1 MTFISTLLKAAA
13 ALFMLVILMLLVQLD
28 LTAFQTVEV
37 LAPGWGWLA
46 FVSLLALEAGA
57 VLWLGLAWFA
67 RAPRLVLRDDPTEA
81 ERQAFARE
89 LERRLKKNPHVR
101 AAGLRATDEH
111 FLEKA
116 LDVLDARAGE
126 EIRNSAKRV
135 FLGTALSQNGRLDA
149 LIVFVSLA
157 RMVWRVSGIYNQR
170 PTPAE
175 LWSVYSTVSSA
186 TFISFSIEALDI
198 PRTITESMNE
208 LLPAVT
214 PAMAASSVP
223 LMGPMMQQCTSAVID
238 GAANCLLAIR
248 AGVVTR
254 SAFRFAALGR
264 EEARQQACVR
274 EAGTMLAEISRET
287 VGAIVEAFRKQ
298 LVNLPASM
306 GQKISETV
314 GTVADSALEKTRGA
328 AQSVARG
335 GTAVA
340 EAVSSGAGA
349 VIGAG
354 QAVAGAVSNG
364 AGAMADALGSG
375 TSAVIHAVGDCAA
388 SAEKAVLRGGSAVMG
403 SVGSGAG
410 AVADMVSS
418 GTSAVIGAVSD
429 GAASAGQ
436 AVARGGTAVVGAVS
450 SGAGAVIGAGQA
462 VAGAVSNGAG
472 AMADALG
479 SGTSAVIHAVGD
491 CAASAEKAVL
501 RGGSAVMGSV
511 GSGAGAVAD
520 MVSSGTSAVIGAVS
534 DGAAS
539 AGQAVARGGTAVVGA
554 VSSGAGAVIGA
565 GQAVAGAVSSG
576 TTAVLGAV
584 RGILPGNRR
593 REATADERFVLHLA
607 LVWSQGRPGWKR
619 RRQLA
624 RLCDA
629 EGVSAGLRTL
639 VDRHPDLDLLEPQLS
654 FWRGRVE
661 DVLSCH
667 RSLEL
672 EHGAAAAAWLAELD
686 HRLGLGGSL
695 QSGREEP
702 ASGWKRFWK

>member
-28 LTAFQTVEV
+28 LTVFQTVEV

-46 FVSLLALEAGA
+46 FVALLALEAGA

-89 LERRLKKNPHVR
+89 LARRLKKNPHVR
-101 AAGLRATDEH
+101 AAGIRATDED

-126 EIRNSAKRV
+126 EIRNNAKRV

-149 LIVFVSLA
+149 LIMFVSLA
-157 RMVWRVSGIYNQR
+157 RMIWRVSGIYNQR

-214 PAMAASSVP
+214 PVMAASSVP

-298 LVNLPASM
+298 LMDLPASM

-354 QAVAGAVSNG
+354 QAVAGVVSSGTGAV
-364 AGAMADALGSG
+364 ADALGSG
-375 TSAVIHAVGDCAA
+375 T
-388 SAEKAVLRGGSAVMG
+388 K
-403 SVGSGAG
+403 
-410 AVADMVSS
+410 
-418 GTSAVIGAVSD
+418 
-429 GAASAGQ
+429 
-436 AVARGGTAVVGAVS
+436 
-450 SGAGAVIGAGQA
+450 
-462 VAGAVSNGAG
+462 
-472 AMADALG
+472 
-479 SGTSAVIHAVGD
+479 
-491 CAASAEKAVL
+491 
-501 RGGSAVMGSV
+501 
-511 GSGAGAVAD
+511 
-520 MVSSGTSAVIGAVS
+520 
-534 DGAAS
+534 
-539 AGQAVARGGTAVVGA
+539 
-554 VSSGAGAVIGA
+554 
-565 GQAVAGAVSSG
+565 
-576 TTAVLGAV
+576 AVLGAV

-607 LVWSQGRPGWKR
+607 LLWSQGRPGWKR

-654 FWRGRVE
+654 FWRGRAE
-661 DVLSCH
+661 DVLACH

-695 QSGREEP
+695 QGGHEAP

>member
-67 RAPRLVLRDDPTEA
+67 RAPRLILRDDPTEA

-126 EIRNSAKRV
+126 EIRNNAKRV

-410 AVADMVSS
+410 AVADMVSN

-436 AVARGGTAVVGAVS
+436 AVARGGTAVAEAVS
-450 SGAGAVIGAGQA
+450 
-462 VAGAVSNGAG
+462 
-472 AMADALG
+472 
-479 SGTSAVIHAVGD
+479 T
-491 CAASAEKAVL
+491 
-501 RGGSAVMGSV
+501 
-511 GSGAGAVAD
+511 
-520 MVSSGTSAVIGAVS
+520 
-534 DGAAS
+534 
-539 AGQAVARGGTAVVGA
+539 
-554 VSSGAGAVIGA
+554 GAGAVIGA

-576 TTAVLGAV
+576 AVAMADALGSGTSAVLGAV

-695 QSGREEP
+695 QGGHETP

>member
-46 FVSLLALEAGA
+46 FVSLLALETGA

-354 QAVAGAVSNG
+354 QAVAGAVS
-364 AGAMADALGSG
+364 
-375 TSAVIHAVGDCAA
+375 
-388 SAEKAVLRGGSAVMG
+388 
-403 SVGSGAG
+403 
-410 AVADMVSS
+410 
-418 GTSAVIGAVSD
+418 
-429 GAASAGQ
+429 
-436 AVARGGTAVVGAVS
+436 
-450 SGAGAVIGAGQA
+450 
-462 VAGAVSNGAG
+462 
-472 AMADALG
+472 
-479 SGTSAVIHAVGD
+479 
-491 CAASAEKAVL
+491 
-501 RGGSAVMGSV
+501 
-511 GSGAGAVAD
+511 
-520 MVSSGTSAVIGAVS
+520 
-534 DGAAS
+534 
-539 AGQAVARGGTAVVGA
+539 
-554 VSSGAGAVIGA
+554 
-565 GQAVAGAVSSG
+565 SG

-624 RLCDA
+624 WLCDA

-667 RSLEL
+667 SSLEL

>member
-1 MTFISTLLKAAA
+1 MTFLPTLLKAAA
-13 ALFMLVILMLLVQLD
+13 ALFMLVILMLLLQLD

-37 LAPGWGWLA
+37 LAPGRGWLA
-46 FVSLLALEAGA
+46 FVALLALEAVA
-57 VLWLGLAWFA
+57 VLWLGLSWFA
-67 RAPRLVLRDDPTEA
+67 RKPRLVLRDDPSEA
-81 ERQAFARE
+81 ERRDFARE

-101 AAGLRATDEH
+101 AAGIRATDGN

-126 EIRNSAKRV
+126 EIRSNAKRV
-135 FLGTALSQNGRLDA
+135 FLGTALSRNGRLDA
-149 LIVFVSLA
+149 LIVFISLA

-170 PTPAE
+170 PSPAE
-175 LWSVYSTVSSA
+175 LWSVYSAVSSA

-214 PAMAASSVP
+214 PALAASSVP

-287 VGAIVEAFRKQ
+287 VGAIVDGFRRQ
-298 LVNLPASM
+298 LADLPASV

-314 GTVADSALEKTRGA
+314 GTMTGSALEKTRDA
-328 AQSVARG
+328 ARSVARG
-335 GTAVA
+335 GNAVA
-340 EAVSSGAGA
+340 
-349 VIGAG
+349 
-354 QAVAGAVSNG
+354 
-364 AGAMADALGSG
+364 
-375 TSAVIHAVGDCAA
+375 
-388 SAEKAVLRGGSAVMG
+388 
-403 SVGSGAG
+403 
-410 AVADMVSS
+410 
-418 GTSAVIGAVSD
+418 
-429 GAASAGQ
+429 
-436 AVARGGTAVVGAVS
+436 GAVS

-462 VAGAVSNGAG
+462 VAGAVSHGAG
-472 AMADALG
+472 AVADALG
-479 SGTSAVIHAVGD
+479 SGTS
-491 CAASAEKAVL
+491 
-501 RGGSAVMGSV
+501 
-511 GSGAGAVAD
+511 
-520 MVSSGTSAVIGAVS
+520 
-534 DGAAS
+534 
-539 AGQAVARGGTAVVGA
+539 
-554 VSSGAGAVIGA
+554 
-565 GQAVAGAVSSG
+565 
-576 TTAVLGAV
+576 AVLGAV

-607 LVWSQGRPGWKR
+607 LVWSQGRPGWQR

-629 EGVSAGLRTL
+629 EGVGAGLRTL

-661 DVLSCH
+661 EVLACS
-667 RSLEL
+667 RALGLER
-672 EHGAAAAAWLAELD
+672 GTAAVAWLAELD

-695 QSGREEP
+695 QGGHEAP
-702 ASGWKRFWK
+702 ATGWKRLRKRP

>member
-46 FVSLLALEAGA
+46 FVSLLALETGA
-57 VLWLGLAWFA
+57 VLWLGLAWFS

-198 PRTITESMNE
+198 PRIITESMNE

-354 QAVAGAVSNG
+354 QAVAGAVS
-364 AGAMADALGSG
+364 
-375 TSAVIHAVGDCAA
+375 
-388 SAEKAVLRGGSAVMG
+388 
-403 SVGSGAG
+403 
-410 AVADMVSS
+410 
-418 GTSAVIGAVSD
+418 
-429 GAASAGQ
+429 
-436 AVARGGTAVVGAVS
+436 
-450 SGAGAVIGAGQA
+450 
-462 VAGAVSNGAG
+462 
-472 AMADALG
+472 
-479 SGTSAVIHAVGD
+479 
-491 CAASAEKAVL
+491 
-501 RGGSAVMGSV
+501 
-511 GSGAGAVAD
+511 
-520 MVSSGTSAVIGAVS
+520 
-534 DGAAS
+534 
-539 AGQAVARGGTAVVGA
+539 
-554 VSSGAGAVIGA
+554 
-565 GQAVAGAVSSG
+565 SG

-672 EHGAAAAAWLAELD
+672 EYGAAAAAWLAELD

>member
-81 ERQAFARE
+81 DRQAFARE

-149 LIVFVSLA
+149 LIAFVSLA

-298 LVNLPASM
+298 LVNLPVSM

-340 EAVSSGAGA
+340 EAVSSGAG
-349 VIGAG
+349 
-354 QAVAGAVSNG
+354 
-364 AGAMADALGSG
+364 
-375 TSAVIHAVGDCAA
+375 
-388 SAEKAVLRGGSAVMG
+388 
-403 SVGSGAG
+403 
-410 AVADMVSS
+410 
-418 GTSAVIGAVSD
+418 
-429 GAASAGQ
+429 
-436 AVARGGTAVVGAVS
+436 
-450 SGAGAVIGAGQA
+450 
-462 VAGAVSNGAG
+462 
-472 AMADALG
+472 
-479 SGTSAVIHAVGD
+479 
-491 CAASAEKAVL
+491 
-501 RGGSAVMGSV
+501 
-511 GSGAGAVAD
+511 
-520 MVSSGTSAVIGAVS
+520 AVIGAVS

-639 VDRHPDLDLLEPQLS
+639 VDRHPDLDLLEPQLL

-661 DVLSCH
+661 DVLACH
-667 RSLEL
+667 SSLEL

>member
-67 RAPRLVLRDDPTEA
+67 RAPRLILRDDPTEA

-126 EIRNSAKRV
+126 EIRNNAKRV

-410 AVADMVSS
+410 AVADMVSN

-450 SGAGAVIGAGQA
+450 
-462 VAGAVSNGAG
+462 
-472 AMADALG
+472 
-479 SGTSAVIHAVGD
+479 T
-491 CAASAEKAVL
+491 
-501 RGGSAVMGSV
+501 
-511 GSGAGAVAD
+511 
-520 MVSSGTSAVIGAVS
+520 
-534 DGAAS
+534 
-539 AGQAVARGGTAVVGA
+539 
-554 VSSGAGAVIGA
+554 GAGAVIGA

-576 TTAVLGAV
+576 AVAMADALGSGTSAVLGAV

-695 QSGREEP
+695 QGGHETP

>member
-1 MTFISTLLKAAA
+1 MTFIPTLLKAAA
-13 ALFMLVILMLLVQLD
+13 ALLMFIILMLLLQLD

-46 FVSLLALEAGA
+46 FAALLALEAGA
-57 VLWLGLAWFA
+57 VLWLVLAWFA

-89 LERRLKKNPHVR
+89 LGRRLKKNPHVR
-101 AAGLRATDEH
+101 AAGIRATDEN

-126 EIRNSAKRV
+126 EIRSNAKRV
-135 FLGTALSQNGRLDA
+135 FLGTALSRNGRLDA
-149 LIVFVSLA
+149 LIVFLSLA

-170 PTPAE
+170 PAPAE

-214 PAMAASSVP
+214 PVMAASSVP

-314 GTVADSALEKTRGA
+314 GTMTDSALEKTRGA

-340 EAVSSGAGA
+340 
-349 VIGAG
+349 
-354 QAVAGAVSNG
+354 GAVSNG
-364 AGAMADALGSG
+364 AGAVADALGNG

-388 SAEKAVLRGGSAVMG
+388 SVEKAVLRGGSAVMEG
-403 SVGSGAG
+403 VGSGAG
-410 AVADMVSS
+410 AVADMVGS
-418 GTSAVIGAVSD
+418 GTSAVLGAVSG
-429 GAASAGQ
+429 GAATAGQ
-436 AVARGGTAVVGAVS
+436 AVARGGTAVAGAVS
-450 SGAGAVIGAGQA
+450 SG
-462 VAGAVSNGAG
+462 
-472 AMADALG
+472 
-479 SGTSAVIHAVGD
+479 T
-491 CAASAEKAVL
+491 
-501 RGGSAVMGSV
+501 
-511 GSGAGAVAD
+511 
-520 MVSSGTSAVIGAVS
+520 
-534 DGAAS
+534 
-539 AGQAVARGGTAVVGA
+539 
-554 VSSGAGAVIGA
+554 GAVIGA

-576 TTAVLGAV
+576 AGAVADALGNGTSAVLGAV

-593 REATADERFVLHLA
+593 REATADERFALHLA
-607 LVWSQGRPGWKR
+607 LLWSQGRPGWKR

-639 VDRHPDLDLLEPQLS
+639 VDRHPDLGLLEPQLS
-654 FWRGRVE
+654 FWRGRAE
-661 DVLSCH
+661 DVLACG

-672 EHGAAAAAWLAELD
+672 DRGAAAVAWLAELD
-686 HRLGLGGSL
+686 HRLELGGRL
-695 QSGREEP
+695 QGGHGAP

>member
-28 LTAFQTVEV
+28 LTVFQTVEV

-46 FVSLLALEAGA
+46 FVALLALEAGA

-67 RAPRLVLRDDPTEA
+67 RAPRLVLCDDPTEA

-89 LERRLKKNPHVR
+89 LARRLKKNPHVR
-101 AAGLRATDEH
+101 AAGIRATDED

-126 EIRNSAKRV
+126 EIRNNAKRV

-149 LIVFVSLA
+149 LIMFVSLA
-157 RMVWRVSGIYNQR
+157 RMIWRVSGVYNQR

-214 PAMAASSVP
+214 PVMAASSVP

-298 LVNLPASM
+298 LMDLPASM

-354 QAVAGAVSNG
+354 QAVAGVVSSGTGAV
-364 AGAMADALGSG
+364 ADALGSG
-375 TSAVIHAVGDCAA
+375 AHAVIHAVGDCAA
-388 SAEKAVLRGGSAVMG
+388 SAEKAVLRGGSAVME

-410 AVADMVSS
+410 AVAGMVSS
-418 GTSAVIGAVSD
+418 GTSTVIGAVSD

-462 VAGAVSNGAG
+462 VAVAVSSGTGAV
-472 AMADALG
+472 ADALG
-479 SGTSAVIHAVGD
+479 SGT
-491 CAASAEKAVL
+491 K
-501 RGGSAVMGSV
+501 
-511 GSGAGAVAD
+511 
-520 MVSSGTSAVIGAVS
+520 
-534 DGAAS
+534 
-539 AGQAVARGGTAVVGA
+539 
-554 VSSGAGAVIGA
+554 
-565 GQAVAGAVSSG
+565 
-576 TTAVLGAV
+576 AVLGAV

-607 LVWSQGRPGWKR
+607 LLWSQGRPGWKR

-654 FWRGRVE
+654 FWRGRAE
-661 DVLSCH
+661 DVLACH

-695 QSGREEP
+695 QGGHEAP

>member
-1 MTFISTLLKAAA
+1 MTFISTLLKTAA

-46 FVSLLALEAGA
+46 FVSLLALETGA

-101 AAGLRATDEH
+101 AAGISATDEN

-354 QAVAGAVSNG
+354 QAVAGAVS
-364 AGAMADALGSG
+364 
-375 TSAVIHAVGDCAA
+375 
-388 SAEKAVLRGGSAVMG
+388 
-403 SVGSGAG
+403 
-410 AVADMVSS
+410 
-418 GTSAVIGAVSD
+418 
-429 GAASAGQ
+429 
-436 AVARGGTAVVGAVS
+436 
-450 SGAGAVIGAGQA
+450 
-462 VAGAVSNGAG
+462 
-472 AMADALG
+472 
-479 SGTSAVIHAVGD
+479 
-491 CAASAEKAVL
+491 
-501 RGGSAVMGSV
+501 
-511 GSGAGAVAD
+511 
-520 MVSSGTSAVIGAVS
+520 
-534 DGAAS
+534 
-539 AGQAVARGGTAVVGA
+539 
-554 VSSGAGAVIGA
+554 
-565 GQAVAGAVSSG
+565 SG

-667 RSLEL
+667 SSLEL

>member
-28 LTAFQTVEV
+28 LTTFQTVEV

-46 FVSLLALEAGA
+46 FVSLLALETGA

-314 GTVADSALEKTRGA
+314 GTVADSALEKTRGV

-403 SVGSGAG
+403 SVG
-410 AVADMVSS
+410 
-418 GTSAVIGAVSD
+418 
-429 GAASAGQ
+429 
-436 AVARGGTAVVGAVS
+436 
-450 SGAGAVIGAGQA
+450 
-462 VAGAVSNGAG
+462 
-472 AMADALG
+472 
-479 SGTSAVIHAVGD
+479 
-491 CAASAEKAVL
+491 
-501 RGGSAVMGSV
+501 
-511 GSGAGAVAD
+511 
-520 MVSSGTSAVIGAVS
+520 
-534 DGAAS
+534 
-539 AGQAVARGGTAVVGA
+539 
-554 VSSGAGAVIGA
+554 
-565 GQAVAGAVSSG
+565 SG

-672 EHGAAAAAWLAELD
+672 EYGAAAAAWLAELD

>member
-46 FVSLLALEAGA
+46 FVSLLALETGA

-81 ERQAFARE
+81 DRQAFARE

-340 EAVSSGAGA
+340 
-349 VIGAG
+349 
-354 QAVAGAVSNG
+354 GAVSNG

-429 GAASAGQ
+429 GA
-436 AVARGGTAVVGAVS
+436 T
-450 SGAGAVIGAGQA
+450 
-462 VAGAVSNGAG
+462 
-472 AMADALG
+472 
-479 SGTSAVIHAVGD
+479 
-491 CAASAEKAVL
+491 
-501 RGGSAVMGSV
+501 
-511 GSGAGAVAD
+511 
-520 MVSSGTSAVIGAVS
+520 
-534 DGAAS
+534 S

-672 EHGAAAAAWLAELD
+672 EYGAAAAAWLAELD

>member
-46 FVSLLALEAGA
+46 FVSLLALETGA

-81 ERQAFARE
+81 DRQAFARE

-388 SAEKAVLRGGSAVMG
+388 SAEKAVLRGGSAV
-403 SVGSGAG
+403 
-410 AVADMVSS
+410 
-418 GTSAVIGAVSD
+418 
-429 GAASAGQ
+429 
-436 AVARGGTAVVGAVS
+436 
-450 SGAGAVIGAGQA
+450 
-462 VAGAVSNGAG
+462 
-472 AMADALG
+472 
-479 SGTSAVIHAVGD
+479 
-491 CAASAEKAVL
+491 
-501 RGGSAVMGSV
+501 
-511 GSGAGAVAD
+511 
-520 MVSSGTSAVIGAVS
+520 
-534 DGAAS
+534 
-539 AGQAVARGGTAVVGA
+539 
-554 VSSGAGAVIGA
+554 IGA

-672 EHGAAAAAWLAELD
+672 EYGAAAAAWLAELD

>member
-1 MTFISTLLKAAA
+1 MTFLPTLLKAAA
-13 ALFMLVILMLLVQLD
+13 ALFMLVILMLLLQLD

-37 LAPGWGWLA
+37 LAPGRGWLA
-46 FVSLLALEAGA
+46 FVALLALEAVA
-57 VLWLGLAWFA
+57 VLWLGLSWFA
-67 RAPRLVLRDDPTEA
+67 RKPRLVLRDDPSEA
-81 ERQAFARE
+81 ERRDFARE

-101 AAGLRATDEH
+101 AAGIRATDGN

-126 EIRNSAKRV
+126 EIRSNAKRV
-135 FLGTALSQNGRLDA
+135 FLGTALSRNGRLDA
-149 LIVFVSLA
+149 LIVFISLA

-170 PTPAE
+170 PSPAE
-175 LWSVYSTVSSA
+175 LWSVYSAVSSA

-214 PAMAASSVP
+214 PALAASSVP

-287 VGAIVEAFRKQ
+287 VGAIVDGFRRQ
-298 LVNLPASM
+298 LADLPASV

-314 GTVADSALEKTRGA
+314 GTMTGSALEKTRDA
-328 AQSVARG
+328 ARSVARG
-335 GTAVA
+335 GSAVA
-340 EAVSSGAGA
+340 DAVSSGAGA

-364 AGAMADALGSG
+364 AGAVADALGSG
-375 TSAVIHAVGDCAA
+375 TS
-388 SAEKAVLRGGSAVMG
+388 
-403 SVGSGAG
+403 
-410 AVADMVSS
+410 
-418 GTSAVIGAVSD
+418 
-429 GAASAGQ
+429 
-436 AVARGGTAVVGAVS
+436 
-450 SGAGAVIGAGQA
+450 
-462 VAGAVSNGAG
+462 
-472 AMADALG
+472 
-479 SGTSAVIHAVGD
+479 
-491 CAASAEKAVL
+491 
-501 RGGSAVMGSV
+501 
-511 GSGAGAVAD
+511 
-520 MVSSGTSAVIGAVS
+520 
-534 DGAAS
+534 
-539 AGQAVARGGTAVVGA
+539 
-554 VSSGAGAVIGA
+554 
-565 GQAVAGAVSSG
+565 
-576 TTAVLGAV
+576 AVLGAV

-607 LVWSQGRPGWKR
+607 LVWSQGRPGWQR

-629 EGVSAGLRTL
+629 EGVGAGLRTL

-661 DVLSCH
+661 EVLACS
-667 RSLEL
+667 RALGLER
-672 EHGAAAAAWLAELD
+672 GAAAVAWLAELD

-695 QSGREEP
+695 QGGHEAP
-702 ASGWKRFWK
+702 ATGWKRLRKRP

>member
-46 FVSLLALEAGA
+46 FVSLLALETGA
-57 VLWLGLAWFA
+57 VLWLGLAWFS

-186 TFISFSIEALDI
+186 TFISFSIEVLDI

-274 EAGTMLAEISRET
+274 EAGAELAGT
-287 VGAIVEAFRKQ
+287 DPEAGR
-298 LVNLPASM
+298 VAPSWRSAPGRPWGPAW
-306 GQKISETV
+306 GP
-314 GTVADSALEKTRGA
+314 SA
-328 AQSVARG
+328 SSG
-335 GTAVA
+335 GTSLSPWDRRSRRPWAPWPT
-340 EAVSSGAGA
+340 
-349 VIGAG
+349 
-354 QAVAGAVSNG
+354 
-364 AGAMADALGSG
+364 ALW
-375 TSAVIHAVGDCAA
+375 
-388 SAEKAVLRGGSAVMG
+388 K
-403 SVGSGAG
+403 
-410 AVADMVSS
+410 
-418 GTSAVIGAVSD
+418 
-429 GAASAGQ
+429 
-436 AVARGGTAVVGAVS
+436 
-450 SGAGAVIGAGQA
+450 
-462 VAGAVSNGAG
+462 
-472 AMADALG
+472 
-479 SGTSAVIHAVGD
+479 
-491 CAASAEKAVL
+491 
-501 RGGSAVMGSV
+501 
-511 GSGAGAVAD
+511 
-520 MVSSGTSAVIGAVS
+520 
-534 DGAAS
+534 
-539 AGQAVARGGTAVVGA
+539 
-554 VSSGAGAVIGA
+554 
-565 GQAVAGAVSSG
+565 
-576 TTAVLGAV
+576 
-584 RGILPGNRR
+584 
-593 REATADERFVLHLA
+593 
-607 LVWSQGRPGWKR
+607 RPGAPPRAWR
-619 RRQLA
+619 VAA
-624 RLCDA
+624 RPWP
-629 EGVSAGLRTL
+629 R
-639 VDRHPDLDLLEPQLS
+639 P
-654 FWRGRVE
+654 
-661 DVLSCH
+661 
-667 RSLEL
+667 
-672 EHGAAAAAWLAELD
+672 
-686 HRLGLGGSL
+686 
-695 QSGREEP
+695 
-702 ASGWKRFWK
+702 

>member
-28 LTAFQTVEV
+28 LTVFQTVEV

-46 FVSLLALEAGA
+46 FVALLALEAGA

-89 LERRLKKNPHVR
+89 LARRLKKNPHVR
-101 AAGLRATDEH
+101 AAGIRATDED

-126 EIRNSAKRV
+126 EIRNNAKRV

-149 LIVFVSLA
+149 LIMFVSLA
-157 RMVWRVSGIYNQR
+157 RMIWRVSGVYNQR

-214 PAMAASSVP
+214 PVMAASSVP

-298 LVNLPASM
+298 LMDLPASM

-354 QAVAGAVSNG
+354 QAVAGVVSSGTGAV
-364 AGAMADALGSG
+364 ADALGSG
-375 TSAVIHAVGDCAA
+375 AHAVIHAVGDCAA
-388 SAEKAVLRGGSAVMG
+388 SAEKAVLRGGSAVME

-410 AVADMVSS
+410 AVAGMVSS
-418 GTSAVIGAVSD
+418 GTSTVIGAVSD

-436 AVARGGTAVVGAVS
+436 AVAGAVS
-450 SGAGAVIGAGQA
+450 SGTGAV
-462 VAGAVSNGAG
+462 
-472 AMADALG
+472 ADALG
-479 SGTSAVIHAVGD
+479 SGT
-491 CAASAEKAVL
+491 K
-501 RGGSAVMGSV
+501 
-511 GSGAGAVAD
+511 
-520 MVSSGTSAVIGAVS
+520 
-534 DGAAS
+534 
-539 AGQAVARGGTAVVGA
+539 
-554 VSSGAGAVIGA
+554 
-565 GQAVAGAVSSG
+565 
-576 TTAVLGAV
+576 AVLGAV

-654 FWRGRVE
+654 FWRGRAE
-661 DVLSCH
+661 DVLACH

-672 EHGAAAAAWLAELD
+672 EHGVAAAAWLAELD

-695 QSGREEP
+695 QGGHEAP

>member
-1 MTFISTLLKAAA
+1 M
-13 ALFMLVILMLLVQLD
+13 
-28 LTAFQTVEV
+28 
-37 LAPGWGWLA
+37 
-46 FVSLLALEAGA
+46 
-57 VLWLGLAWFA
+57 
-67 RAPRLVLRDDPTEA
+67 
-81 ERQAFARE
+81 
-89 LERRLKKNPHVR
+89 
-101 AAGLRATDEH
+101 
-111 FLEKA
+111 
-116 LDVLDARAGE
+116 LDARAGE
-126 EIRNSAKRV
+126 EIRSNAKRV

-214 PAMAASSVP
+214 PVMAASSVP

-462 VAGAVSNGAG
+462 VAGAVS
-472 AMADALG
+472 
-479 SGTSAVIHAVGD
+479 
-491 CAASAEKAVL
+491 
-501 RGGSAVMGSV
+501 
-511 GSGAGAVAD
+511 
-520 MVSSGTSAVIGAVS
+520 
-534 DGAAS
+534 
-539 AGQAVARGGTAVVGA
+539 
-554 VSSGAGAVIGA
+554 
-565 GQAVAGAVSSG
+565 SG

-661 DVLSCH
+661 DVLSCS

-672 EHGAAAAAWLAELD
+672 EHGAAAAAWLADLD
-686 HRLGLGGSL
+686 HRLGLEGSL
-695 QSGREEP
+695 QGGHEAP

>member
-37 LAPGWGWLA
+37 LAPGWGWLV
-46 FVSLLALEAGA
+46 FVSLLALETGA

-101 AAGLRATDEH
+101 AAGISATDEN

-126 EIRNSAKRV
+126 EIRSNAKRV

-214 PAMAASSVP
+214 PVMAASSVP

-462 VAGAVSNGAG
+462 VAGAVSSGAV

-479 SGTSAVIHAVGD
+479 
-491 CAASAEKAVL
+491 
-501 RGGSAVMGSV
+501 
-511 GSGAGAVAD
+511 
-520 MVSSGTSAVIGAVS
+520 
-534 DGAAS
+534 
-539 AGQAVARGGTAVVGA
+539 
-554 VSSGAGAVIGA
+554 
-565 GQAVAGAVSSG
+565 SG

-661 DVLSCH
+661 DVLSCS

-672 EHGAAAAAWLAELD
+672 EHGAAAAAWLADLD
-686 HRLGLGGSL
+686 HRLGLEGGL
-695 QSGREEP
+695 QGGHEAP

>member
-298 LVNLPASM
+298 LVNLPVSM

-354 QAVAGAVSNG
+354 
-364 AGAMADALGSG
+364 
-375 TSAVIHAVGDCAA
+375 H
-388 SAEKAVLRGGSAVMG
+388 
-403 SVGSGAG
+403 
-410 AVADMVSS
+410 
-418 GTSAVIGAVSD
+418 
-429 GAASAGQ
+429 
-436 AVARGGTAVVGAVS
+436 
-450 SGAGAVIGAGQA
+450 
-462 VAGAVSNGAG
+462 
-472 AMADALG
+472 
-479 SGTSAVIHAVGD
+479 
-491 CAASAEKAVL
+491 
-501 RGGSAVMGSV
+501 
-511 GSGAGAVAD
+511 
-520 MVSSGTSAVIGAVS
+520 
-534 DGAAS
+534 
-539 AGQAVARGGTAVVGA
+539 
-554 VSSGAGAVIGA
+554 
-565 GQAVAGAVSSG
+565 AVAGAVSSG

>member
-46 FVSLLALEAGA
+46 FVSLLALETGA
-57 VLWLGLAWFA
+57 VLWLGLAWFS

-354 QAVAGAVSNG
+354 QAVAGAVS
-364 AGAMADALGSG
+364 
-375 TSAVIHAVGDCAA
+375 
-388 SAEKAVLRGGSAVMG
+388 
-403 SVGSGAG
+403 
-410 AVADMVSS
+410 
-418 GTSAVIGAVSD
+418 
-429 GAASAGQ
+429 
-436 AVARGGTAVVGAVS
+436 
-450 SGAGAVIGAGQA
+450 
-462 VAGAVSNGAG
+462 
-472 AMADALG
+472 
-479 SGTSAVIHAVGD
+479 
-491 CAASAEKAVL
+491 
-501 RGGSAVMGSV
+501 
-511 GSGAGAVAD
+511 
-520 MVSSGTSAVIGAVS
+520 
-534 DGAAS
+534 
-539 AGQAVARGGTAVVGA
+539 
-554 VSSGAGAVIGA
+554 
-565 GQAVAGAVSSG
+565 SG

-672 EHGAAAAAWLAELD
+672 EYGAAAAAWLAELD

>member
-28 LTAFQTVEV
+28 LTVFQTVEV

-46 FVSLLALEAGA
+46 FVALLALEAGA

-81 ERQAFARE
+81 EHQAFARE
-89 LERRLKKNPHVR
+89 LARRLKKNPHVR
-101 AAGLRATDEH
+101 AAGIRATDED

-126 EIRNSAKRV
+126 EIRNNAKRV

-149 LIVFVSLA
+149 LIMFVSLA
-157 RMVWRVSGIYNQR
+157 RMIWRVSGVYNQR

-214 PAMAASSVP
+214 PVMAASSVP

-298 LVNLPASM
+298 LMDLPASM

-354 QAVAGAVSNG
+354 QAVAGVVSSGTGAV
-364 AGAMADALGSG
+364 ADALGSG
-375 TSAVIHAVGDCAA
+375 T
-388 SAEKAVLRGGSAVMG
+388 K
-403 SVGSGAG
+403 
-410 AVADMVSS
+410 
-418 GTSAVIGAVSD
+418 
-429 GAASAGQ
+429 
-436 AVARGGTAVVGAVS
+436 
-450 SGAGAVIGAGQA
+450 
-462 VAGAVSNGAG
+462 
-472 AMADALG
+472 
-479 SGTSAVIHAVGD
+479 
-491 CAASAEKAVL
+491 
-501 RGGSAVMGSV
+501 
-511 GSGAGAVAD
+511 
-520 MVSSGTSAVIGAVS
+520 
-534 DGAAS
+534 
-539 AGQAVARGGTAVVGA
+539 
-554 VSSGAGAVIGA
+554 
-565 GQAVAGAVSSG
+565 
-576 TTAVLGAV
+576 AVLGAV

-607 LVWSQGRPGWKR
+607 LLWSQGRPGWKR

-654 FWRGRVE
+654 FWRGRAE
-661 DVLSCH
+661 DVLACH

-695 QSGREEP
+695 QGGHEAP

>member
-13 ALFMLVILMLLVQLD
+13 ALFMLVILMLLV
-28 LTAFQTVEV
+28 LTVFQTVEV

-46 FVSLLALEAGA
+46 FVALLALEAGA

-89 LERRLKKNPHVR
+89 LARRLKKNPHVR
-101 AAGLRATDEH
+101 AAGIRATDEH

-126 EIRNSAKRV
+126 EIRNNAKRV

-149 LIVFVSLA
+149 LIMFVSLA
-157 RMVWRVSGIYNQR
+157 RMIWRVSGIYNQR

-214 PAMAASSVP
+214 PVMAASSVP

-298 LVNLPASM
+298 LMDLPASM

-354 QAVAGAVSNG
+354 QAVAGVVSSGTGAV
-364 AGAMADALGSG
+364 ADALGSG
-375 TSAVIHAVGDCAA
+375 AHAVIHAVGDCAA
-388 SAEKAVLRGGSAVMG
+388 SAEKAVLRGGSAVME

-410 AVADMVSS
+410 AVAGMVSS
-418 GTSAVIGAVSD
+418 GTS
-429 GAASAGQ
+429 
-436 AVARGGTAVVGAVS
+436 T
-450 SGAGAVIGAGQA
+450 
-462 VAGAVSNGAG
+462 
-472 AMADALG
+472 
-479 SGTSAVIHAVGD
+479 
-491 CAASAEKAVL
+491 
-501 RGGSAVMGSV
+501 
-511 GSGAGAVAD
+511 
-520 MVSSGTSAVIGAVS
+520 VIGAVS

-576 TTAVLGAV
+576 TGAVADALGSGTKAVLGAV

-654 FWRGRVE
+654 FWRGRAE
-661 DVLSCH
+661 DVLACH

-695 QSGREEP
+695 QGGHEAP

>member
-81 ERQAFARE
+81 DRQAFARE

-264 EEARQQACVR
+264 EEARQQACLR

-340 EAVSSGAGA
+340 E
-349 VIGAG
+349 
-354 QAVAGAVSNG
+354 
-364 AGAMADALGSG
+364 
-375 TSAVIHAVGDCAA
+375 
-388 SAEKAVLRGGSAVMG
+388 
-403 SVGSGAG
+403 
-410 AVADMVSS
+410 
-418 GTSAVIGAVSD
+418 
-429 GAASAGQ
+429 
-436 AVARGGTAVVGAVS
+436 
-450 SGAGAVIGAGQA
+450 
-462 VAGAVSNGAG
+462 
-472 AMADALG
+472 
-479 SGTSAVIHAVGD
+479 
-491 CAASAEKAVL
+491 
-501 RGGSAVMGSV
+501 
-511 GSGAGAVAD
+511 
-520 MVSSGTSAVIGAVS
+520 
-534 DGAAS
+534 
-539 AGQAVARGGTAVVGA
+539 A

-667 RSLEL
+667 SSLEL

>member
-1 MTFISTLLKAAA
+1 
-13 ALFMLVILMLLVQLD
+13 
-28 LTAFQTVEV
+28 
-37 LAPGWGWLA
+37 
-46 FVSLLALEAGA
+46 
-57 VLWLGLAWFA
+57 
-67 RAPRLVLRDDPTEA
+67 
-81 ERQAFARE
+81 
-89 LERRLKKNPHVR
+89 
-101 AAGLRATDEH
+101 
-111 FLEKA
+111 
-116 LDVLDARAGE
+116 
-126 EIRNSAKRV
+126 
-135 FLGTALSQNGRLDA
+135 
-149 LIVFVSLA
+149 
-157 RMVWRVSGIYNQR
+157 
-170 PTPAE
+170 
-175 LWSVYSTVSSA
+175 
-186 TFISFSIEALDI
+186 
-198 PRTITESMNE
+198 MNE

-354 QAVAGAVSNG
+354 QAVAGAVS
-364 AGAMADALGSG
+364 
-375 TSAVIHAVGDCAA
+375 
-388 SAEKAVLRGGSAVMG
+388 
-403 SVGSGAG
+403 
-410 AVADMVSS
+410 
-418 GTSAVIGAVSD
+418 
-429 GAASAGQ
+429 
-436 AVARGGTAVVGAVS
+436 
-450 SGAGAVIGAGQA
+450 
-462 VAGAVSNGAG
+462 
-472 AMADALG
+472 
-479 SGTSAVIHAVGD
+479 
-491 CAASAEKAVL
+491 
-501 RGGSAVMGSV
+501 
-511 GSGAGAVAD
+511 
-520 MVSSGTSAVIGAVS
+520 
-534 DGAAS
+534 
-539 AGQAVARGGTAVVGA
+539 
-554 VSSGAGAVIGA
+554 
-565 GQAVAGAVSSG
+565 SG

-667 RSLEL
+667 SSLEL

>member
-28 LTAFQTVEV
+28 LTVFQTVEV

-46 FVSLLALEAGA
+46 FVALLALEAGA

-67 RAPRLVLRDDPTEA
+67 RAPRLVLLDDPTEA

-89 LERRLKKNPHVR
+89 LARRLKKNPHVR
-101 AAGLRATDEH
+101 AAGIRATDEH

-126 EIRNSAKRV
+126 EIRNNAKRV

-149 LIVFVSLA
+149 LIMFVSLA
-157 RMVWRVSGIYNQR
+157 RMIWRVSGIYNQR

-214 PAMAASSVP
+214 PVMAASSVP

-298 LVNLPASM
+298 LMDLPASM

-354 QAVAGAVSNG
+354 QAVAGVVSSGTGAV
-364 AGAMADALGSG
+364 ADALGSG
-375 TSAVIHAVGDCAA
+375 AHAVIHAVGDCAA
-388 SAEKAVLRGGSAVMG
+388 SAEKAVLRGGSAVME

-410 AVADMVSS
+410 AVAGMVSS
-418 GTSAVIGAVSD
+418 GTS
-429 GAASAGQ
+429 
-436 AVARGGTAVVGAVS
+436 T
-450 SGAGAVIGAGQA
+450 
-462 VAGAVSNGAG
+462 
-472 AMADALG
+472 
-479 SGTSAVIHAVGD
+479 
-491 CAASAEKAVL
+491 
-501 RGGSAVMGSV
+501 
-511 GSGAGAVAD
+511 
-520 MVSSGTSAVIGAVS
+520 VIGAVS

-576 TTAVLGAV
+576 TGAVADALGSGTKAVLGAV

-629 EGVSAGLRTL
+629 EGVSAALRTL

-654 FWRGRVE
+654 FWRGRAE
-661 DVLSCH
+661 DVLACH

-695 QSGREEP
+695 QGGHEAP

>member
-46 FVSLLALEAGA
+46 FVSLLALETGA

-354 QAVAGAVSNG
+354 QAVAGAVS
-364 AGAMADALGSG
+364 
-375 TSAVIHAVGDCAA
+375 
-388 SAEKAVLRGGSAVMG
+388 
-403 SVGSGAG
+403 
-410 AVADMVSS
+410 
-418 GTSAVIGAVSD
+418 
-429 GAASAGQ
+429 
-436 AVARGGTAVVGAVS
+436 
-450 SGAGAVIGAGQA
+450 
-462 VAGAVSNGAG
+462 
-472 AMADALG
+472 
-479 SGTSAVIHAVGD
+479 
-491 CAASAEKAVL
+491 
-501 RGGSAVMGSV
+501 
-511 GSGAGAVAD
+511 
-520 MVSSGTSAVIGAVS
+520 
-534 DGAAS
+534 
-539 AGQAVARGGTAVVGA
+539 
-554 VSSGAGAVIGA
+554 
-565 GQAVAGAVSSG
+565 SG

-654 FWRGRVE
+654 FWWGRVE

-672 EHGAAAAAWLAELD
+672 EYGAAAAAWLAELD

>member
-28 LTAFQTVEV
+28 LTVFQTVEV

-46 FVSLLALEAGA
+46 FVALLALEAGA

-89 LERRLKKNPHVR
+89 LARRLKKNPHVR
-101 AAGLRATDEH
+101 AAGIRATDED

-126 EIRNSAKRV
+126 EIRNNAKRV

-149 LIVFVSLA
+149 LIMFVSLA
-157 RMVWRVSGIYNQR
+157 RMIWRVSGIYNQR

-214 PAMAASSVP
+214 PVMAASSVP

-298 LVNLPASM
+298 LMDLPASM

-340 EAVSSGAGA
+340 EAVSSGTGA
-349 VIGAG
+349 V
-354 QAVAGAVSNG
+354 
-364 AGAMADALGSG
+364 ADALGSG
-375 TSAVIHAVGDCAA
+375 T
-388 SAEKAVLRGGSAVMG
+388 K
-403 SVGSGAG
+403 
-410 AVADMVSS
+410 
-418 GTSAVIGAVSD
+418 
-429 GAASAGQ
+429 
-436 AVARGGTAVVGAVS
+436 
-450 SGAGAVIGAGQA
+450 
-462 VAGAVSNGAG
+462 
-472 AMADALG
+472 
-479 SGTSAVIHAVGD
+479 
-491 CAASAEKAVL
+491 
-501 RGGSAVMGSV
+501 
-511 GSGAGAVAD
+511 
-520 MVSSGTSAVIGAVS
+520 
-534 DGAAS
+534 
-539 AGQAVARGGTAVVGA
+539 
-554 VSSGAGAVIGA
+554 
-565 GQAVAGAVSSG
+565 
-576 TTAVLGAV
+576 AVLGAV

-654 FWRGRVE
+654 FWRGRAE
-661 DVLSCH
+661 DVLACH
-667 RSLEL
+667 LSLEL

-695 QSGREEP
+695 QGGHEAP

>member
-81 ERQAFARE
+81 DRQAFARE

-354 QAVAGAVSNG
+354 QAVAGAVS
-364 AGAMADALGSG
+364 
-375 TSAVIHAVGDCAA
+375 
-388 SAEKAVLRGGSAVMG
+388 
-403 SVGSGAG
+403 
-410 AVADMVSS
+410 
-418 GTSAVIGAVSD
+418 
-429 GAASAGQ
+429 
-436 AVARGGTAVVGAVS
+436 
-450 SGAGAVIGAGQA
+450 
-462 VAGAVSNGAG
+462 
-472 AMADALG
+472 
-479 SGTSAVIHAVGD
+479 
-491 CAASAEKAVL
+491 
-501 RGGSAVMGSV
+501 
-511 GSGAGAVAD
+511 
-520 MVSSGTSAVIGAVS
+520 
-534 DGAAS
+534 
-539 AGQAVARGGTAVVGA
+539 
-554 VSSGAGAVIGA
+554 
-565 GQAVAGAVSSG
+565 SG

-661 DVLSCH
+661 DVLACH
-667 RSLEL
+667 SSLEL

>member
-28 LTAFQTVEV
+28 LTVFQTVEV

-46 FVSLLALEAGA
+46 FVALLALEAGA

-67 RAPRLVLRDDPTEA
+67 RAPRLVLRDDPSEA

-89 LERRLKKNPHVR
+89 LARRLKKNPHVR
-101 AAGLRATDEH
+101 AAGIRATDED

-126 EIRNSAKRV
+126 EIRNNAKRV

-149 LIVFVSLA
+149 LIMFVSLA
-157 RMVWRVSGIYNQR
+157 RMIWRVSGIYNQR
-170 PTPAE
+170 PSPAE

-214 PAMAASSVP
+214 PVMAASSVP

-298 LVNLPASM
+298 LMDLPASM

-340 EAVSSGAGA
+340 EAVSSGAH
-349 VIGAG
+349 
-354 QAVAGAVSNG
+354 
-364 AGAMADALGSG
+364 
-375 TSAVIHAVGDCAA
+375 AVIHAVGDCAA
-388 SAEKAVLRGGSAVMG
+388 SAEKAVLRGGSAVME

-410 AVADMVSS
+410 AVAGMVSS
-418 GTSAVIGAVSD
+418 GTS
-429 GAASAGQ
+429 
-436 AVARGGTAVVGAVS
+436 T
-450 SGAGAVIGAGQA
+450 
-462 VAGAVSNGAG
+462 
-472 AMADALG
+472 
-479 SGTSAVIHAVGD
+479 
-491 CAASAEKAVL
+491 
-501 RGGSAVMGSV
+501 
-511 GSGAGAVAD
+511 
-520 MVSSGTSAVIGAVS
+520 VIGAVS

-576 TTAVLGAV
+576 TGAVADALGSGTKAVLGAV

-607 LVWSQGRPGWKR
+607 LLWSQGRPGWKR

-654 FWRGRVE
+654 FWRGRAE
-661 DVLSCH
+661 DVLACH

>member
-81 ERQAFARE
+81 DRQAFARE

-238 GAANCLLAIR
+238 GAANCLLDIR

-354 QAVAGAVSNG
+354 
-364 AGAMADALGSG
+364 
-375 TSAVIHAVGDCAA
+375 H
-388 SAEKAVLRGGSAVMG
+388 
-403 SVGSGAG
+403 
-410 AVADMVSS
+410 
-418 GTSAVIGAVSD
+418 
-429 GAASAGQ
+429 
-436 AVARGGTAVVGAVS
+436 
-450 SGAGAVIGAGQA
+450 
-462 VAGAVSNGAG
+462 
-472 AMADALG
+472 
-479 SGTSAVIHAVGD
+479 
-491 CAASAEKAVL
+491 
-501 RGGSAVMGSV
+501 
-511 GSGAGAVAD
+511 
-520 MVSSGTSAVIGAVS
+520 
-534 DGAAS
+534 
-539 AGQAVARGGTAVVGA
+539 
-554 VSSGAGAVIGA
+554 
-565 GQAVAGAVSSG
+565 AVAGAVSSG

-667 RSLEL
+667 SSLEL

>member
-1 MTFISTLLKAAA
+1 MTFIPTLLKAAA
-13 ALFMLVILMLLVQLD
+13 ALLMFVTLMLLLQLD

-46 FVSLLALEAGA
+46 FVALLALEAGA
-57 VLWLGLAWFA
+57 VLWLGLAWFS

-89 LERRLKKNPHVR
+89 LGRRLKKNPHVR
-101 AAGLRATDEH
+101 AAGIRATDEN

-126 EIRNSAKRV
+126 EIRRNAKRV
-135 FLGTALSQNGRLDA
+135 FLGTALSRNGRLDA

-170 PTPAE
+170 PAPAE

-214 PAMAASSVP
+214 PVMAASSVP

-264 EEARQQACVR
+264 EDARQQACVR

-314 GTVADSALEKTRGA
+314 GTMTDSALEKTRGA

-340 EAVSSGAGA
+340 
-349 VIGAG
+349 
-354 QAVAGAVSNG
+354 GAVSNG
-364 AGAMADALGSG
+364 AGAMADALGNG
-375 TSAVIHAVGDCAA
+375 TSAVIHAVGDCAV
-388 SAEKAVLRGGSAVMG
+388 SVEKAVLRGGSAVMEG
-403 SVGSGAG
+403 VG
-410 AVADMVSS
+410 S

-429 GAASAGQ
+429 GAATAGQ

-450 SGAGAVIGAGQA
+450 SG
-462 VAGAVSNGAG
+462 
-472 AMADALG
+472 
-479 SGTSAVIHAVGD
+479 T
-491 CAASAEKAVL
+491 
-501 RGGSAVMGSV
+501 
-511 GSGAGAVAD
+511 
-520 MVSSGTSAVIGAVS
+520 
-534 DGAAS
+534 
-539 AGQAVARGGTAVVGA
+539 
-554 VSSGAGAVIGA
+554 GAVIGA

-576 TTAVLGAV
+576 AGAVADMVGSGTSAVLGAV

-593 REATADERFVLHLA
+593 REATADERFALHLA
-607 LVWSQGRPGWKR
+607 LAWSQGRPGWKR

-639 VDRHPDLDLLEPQLS
+639 VDRHPDLGLLESQLS
-654 FWRGRVE
+654 FWRGRAE
-661 DVLSCH
+661 DVIACG

-672 EHGAAAAAWLAELD
+672 EHGAAAVAWLAELD
-686 HRLGLGGSL
+686 HRLELGGRL
-695 QSGREEP
+695 QGGHEAP

>member
-28 LTAFQTVEV
+28 LTVFQTVEV

-46 FVSLLALEAGA
+46 FVALLALEAGA

-67 RAPRLVLRDDPTEA
+67 RAPRLVLRDDPSEA
-81 ERQAFARE
+81 ELQAFARE
-89 LERRLKKNPHVR
+89 LARRLKKNPHVR
-101 AAGLRATDEH
+101 AAGIRATDED

-126 EIRNSAKRV
+126 EIRNNAKRV

-149 LIVFVSLA
+149 LIMFVSLA
-157 RMVWRVSGIYNQR
+157 RMIWRVSGIYNQR
-170 PTPAE
+170 PSPAE

-214 PAMAASSVP
+214 PVMAASSVP

-264 EEARQQACVR
+264 EEARQQACCR
-274 EAGTMLAEISRET
+274 EAGTMLTEISRET

-298 LVNLPASM
+298 LMDLPASM

-354 QAVAGAVSNG
+354 QAVAGAVSSGTG
-364 AGAMADALGSG
+364 AVADALGSG
-375 TSAVIHAVGDCAA
+375 T
-388 SAEKAVLRGGSAVMG
+388 K
-403 SVGSGAG
+403 
-410 AVADMVSS
+410 
-418 GTSAVIGAVSD
+418 
-429 GAASAGQ
+429 
-436 AVARGGTAVVGAVS
+436 
-450 SGAGAVIGAGQA
+450 
-462 VAGAVSNGAG
+462 
-472 AMADALG
+472 
-479 SGTSAVIHAVGD
+479 
-491 CAASAEKAVL
+491 
-501 RGGSAVMGSV
+501 
-511 GSGAGAVAD
+511 
-520 MVSSGTSAVIGAVS
+520 
-534 DGAAS
+534 
-539 AGQAVARGGTAVVGA
+539 
-554 VSSGAGAVIGA
+554 
-565 GQAVAGAVSSG
+565 
-576 TTAVLGAV
+576 AVLGAV

-654 FWRGRVE
+654 FWRGRAE
-661 DVLSCH
+661 DVLACH

-695 QSGREEP
+695 QGGHEAP

>member
-67 RAPRLVLRDDPTEA
+67 RAPRLILRDDPTEA

-126 EIRNSAKRV
+126 EIRNNAKRV

-410 AVADMVSS
+410 AVADMVSN

-450 SGAGAVIGAGQA
+450 
-462 VAGAVSNGAG
+462 
-472 AMADALG
+472 
-479 SGTSAVIHAVGD
+479 T
-491 CAASAEKAVL
+491 
-501 RGGSAVMGSV
+501 
-511 GSGAGAVAD
+511 
-520 MVSSGTSAVIGAVS
+520 
-534 DGAAS
+534 
-539 AGQAVARGGTAVVGA
+539 
-554 VSSGAGAVIGA
+554 GAGAVIGA

-576 TTAVLGAV
+576 AVAMADALGSGTSAVLGAV

-695 QSGREEP
+695 QGGHEEP

>member
-1 MTFISTLLKAAA
+1 MTLISTLLKAAA

-57 VLWLGLAWFA
+57 VLWLGLSWFA

-101 AAGLRATDEH
+101 AAGISATDEN

-126 EIRNSAKRV
+126 EIRSNAKRV

-198 PRTITESMNE
+198 PQTITESMNE

-214 PAMAASSVP
+214 PVMAASSVP

-354 QAVAGAVSNG
+354 QAVAGAVSTG
-364 AGAMADALGSG
+364 AGAVADALGNG
-375 TSAVIHAVGDCAA
+375 TSAVIHAVGDCAT
-388 SAEKAVLRGGSAVMG
+388 SAEKVVLRGGSAVME

-418 GTSAVIGAVSD
+418 GTSAVIGVVSD
-429 GAASAGQ
+429 GAATAGQ

-462 VAGAVSNGAG
+462 VAGAVSTGAS
-472 AMADALG
+472 AVADALG
-479 SGTSAVIHAVGD
+479 
-491 CAASAEKAVL
+491 
-501 RGGSAVMGSV
+501 
-511 GSGAGAVAD
+511 
-520 MVSSGTSAVIGAVS
+520 
-534 DGAAS
+534 
-539 AGQAVARGGTAVVGA
+539 
-554 VSSGAGAVIGA
+554 
-565 GQAVAGAVSSG
+565 SG

-607 LVWSQGRPGWKR
+607 LIWSQGRPGWKR

-654 FWRGRVE
+654 FWRGRGE
-661 DVLSCH
+661 DVLACH
-667 RSLEL
+667 QSLDL
-672 EHGAAAAAWLAELD
+672 EYSTAAVAWLTELD

-695 QSGREEP
+695 QGGHEAP

>member
-1 MTFISTLLKAAA
+1 MTFVSTLLKAAA

-81 ERQAFARE
+81 DRQAFARE

-354 QAVAGAVSNG
+354 QAVAGAVS
-364 AGAMADALGSG
+364 
-375 TSAVIHAVGDCAA
+375 
-388 SAEKAVLRGGSAVMG
+388 
-403 SVGSGAG
+403 
-410 AVADMVSS
+410 
-418 GTSAVIGAVSD
+418 
-429 GAASAGQ
+429 
-436 AVARGGTAVVGAVS
+436 
-450 SGAGAVIGAGQA
+450 
-462 VAGAVSNGAG
+462 
-472 AMADALG
+472 
-479 SGTSAVIHAVGD
+479 
-491 CAASAEKAVL
+491 
-501 RGGSAVMGSV
+501 
-511 GSGAGAVAD
+511 
-520 MVSSGTSAVIGAVS
+520 
-534 DGAAS
+534 
-539 AGQAVARGGTAVVGA
+539 
-554 VSSGAGAVIGA
+554 
-565 GQAVAGAVSSG
+565 SG

-624 RLCDA
+624 RLCDV

-661 DVLSCH
+661 DILACH
-667 RSLEL
+667 SSLEL